1 MSTQSIIVYR
11 NPLEQMMWEGAM
23 SGAFFP
29 IIVGVVFFFVVFLT
43 IDKFIVKKYFGWRSR
58 GTPTNMA
65 LAVSAAAGIALIMYM
80 A

>member
-1 MSTQSIIVYR
+1 MTTQSIIVYR
-11 NPLEQMMWEGAM
+11 NPYEQMMWEGIM

-29 IIVGVVFFFVVFLT
+29 IIVGVVFFFAMFLT
-43 IDKFIVKKYFGWRSR
+43 IDRFIVKKYFGWRER
-58 GTPTNMA
+58 GTLTAIA

>member
-1 MSTQSIIVYR
+1 MTTQSIIVYR

-29 IIVGVVFFFVVFLT
+29 IIVGVIFFFAMFLA

-58 GTPTNMA
+58 GTVTNIA